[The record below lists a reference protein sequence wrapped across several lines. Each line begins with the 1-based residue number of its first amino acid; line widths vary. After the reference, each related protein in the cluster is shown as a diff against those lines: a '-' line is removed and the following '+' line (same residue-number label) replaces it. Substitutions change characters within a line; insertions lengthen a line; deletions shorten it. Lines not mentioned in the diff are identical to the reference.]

1 MKKRIRLVSVFAAL
15 GVCLSLCGC
24 EILDELRDSRA
35 SITADGV
42 IQLQDGTAYMRLPE
56 CRELS
61 PDFSEYKEIYI
72 AEEELPLLLTSFS
85 ETYAEK
91 SNDGRFLQVF
101 TEETV
106 VYYCRSDIYDSILK
120 RINNGFVPEVYGY
133 SYYDYESGNYILYSL
148 TPAQAN
154 AIEQVYTTQK
164 PEKLPAAA
172 TLEYAYMVDLYL
184 YTNDHLFMQDTV
196 DICLVEGKYYVVAY
210 GNTLYSVPEE
220 LSSMFA
226 GIMAKEIASYS
237 DFYD

>member
-1 MKKRIRLVSVFAAL
+1 MRKRIRLVSVFAVL
-15 GVCLSLCGC
+15 GICLSLCGC
-24 EILDELRDSRA
+24 EILDELRASRA

-42 IQLQDGTAYMRLPE
+42 IQLYDGTAYMRLPE

-61 PDFSEYKEIYI
+61 PDFSEYEEIYI

-91 SNDGRFLQVF
+91 SNDGRFLQIF
-101 TEETV
+101 TQEAV
-106 VYYCRSDIYDSILK
+106 VYYCRTDIYDSILE
-120 RINNGFVPEVYGY
+120 RINNGFVPEEYCY
-133 SYYDYESGNYILYSL
+133 SYYDYENGKYILYSL

-154 AIEQVYTTQK
+154 AVEQVYTTQK
-164 PEKLPAAA
+164 PEKLPVAA
-172 TLEYAYMVDLYL
+172 TLDYAYMVDLYL

-220 LSSMFA
+220 QSPVFA
-226 GIMAKEIASYS
+226 EIMEKEVAGYF

>member
-1 MKKRIRLVSVFAAL
+1 MKKRIRLISAVAVI
-15 GVCLSLCGC
+15 GMCLSLCGC
-24 EILDELRDSRA
+24 KILDELQASRA
-35 SITADGV
+35 SITANGV
-42 IQLQDGTAYMRLPE
+42 IQLYDGTEYMLLPE

-61 PDFSEYKEIYI
+61 PDFSEYESIYI

-85 ETYAEK
+85 ENYAEK

-106 VYYCRSDIYDSILK
+106 VYYCRSDIYDSMLE
-120 RINNGFVPEVYGY
+120 RINNGFVPEVYCY

-154 AIEQVYTTQK
+154 AVEQVYTTQK

-172 TLEYAYMVDLYL
+172 TLDYEYMVDLYL

-196 DICLVEGKYYVVAY
+196 DICLAEGKYYVVAY
-210 GNTLYSVPEE
+210 GNTIYSVPDEQ
-220 LSSMFA
+220 SPVFA
-226 GIMAKEIASYS
+226 EIMEKEIALYS
-237 DFYD
+237 NFYD